1 MTQPERRTLAGLFQ
15 WPKDGIRVTR
25 PTRYGNPHKVADV
38 GSNAEAV
45 RLFRVTSTVWC
56 SVVGILSALG
66 SSGDASHAGSED
78 RVYSLSTSNRLG
90 GWHPS
95 MHARHC
101 PRGSSFFMGNYP
113 KNALFVAPTAA
124 TLFGGPTGRACLGPS
139 AVPGRVTMKG
149 ALFGSF

>member
-1 MTQPERRTLAGLFQ
+1 MTPERRTLAGLFQ
-15 WPKDGIRVTR
+15 WPKDGI
-25 PTRYGNPHKVADV
+25 
-38 GSNAEAV
+38 
-45 RLFRVTSTVWC
+45 RVTSTVWC

-66 SSGDASHAGSED
+66 SSGDASHAGNED
-78 RVYSLSTSNRLG
+78 RVYSLSTSNRPG

-124 TLFGGPTGRACLGPS
+124 TLRRTHRQGVL
-139 AVPGRVTMKG
+139 
-149 ALFGSF
+149 GSFRYPRAGSDERHPFRQFSRIIRKLL